1 MNKVGSLNK
10 FDDIKLAEIKYGL
23 EAFYLT
29 VTKLFIILILMLAFN
44 TTYYTLWFLIFN
56 IPIRTVSLGFHANTS
71 FQCLI
76 MSSIFFILV
85 PLLSKYFTLS
95 VIEVCIIY
103 FFIAIGYYIMAP
115 KDSHKKP
122 MRNRKKRFILKIVS
136 VINVIIYFI
145 LSLVINNDLIVNL
158 MLLSTLSQLLLIS
171 PIPYIIFEQKYNFK
185 WFK

>member
-1 MNKVGSLNK
+1 MDRVKSLNK
-10 FDDIKLAEIKYGL
+10 YDDIRLAEIKYGL

-29 VTKLFIILILMLAFN
+29 VTKLIIILILMLVFN
-44 TTYYTLWFLIFN
+44 TTYYTLLFLLFN
-56 IPIRTVSLGFHANTS
+56 IPIRTFSLGFHANTS

-85 PLLSKYFTLS
+85 PLLSKYFNLS
-95 VIEVCIIY
+95 VIEICIIY
-103 FFIAIGYYIMAP
+103 FFIAIGYFIMAP

-122 MRNRKKRFILKIVS
+122 MRNRKKRFVLKIAS

-171 PIPYIIFEQKYNFK
+171 PIPYIVFKQKYNFK